1 MSPAPGN
8 AFASPL
14 RLVADIGGSS
24 ARFALLDA
32 AGQPSAIATLAV
44 ADHPTLADA
53 VEAYL
58 RLQGLPRPEEAA
70 IAIANPVNDDQIR
83 MTNHHWSFS
92 VEQTRQQLGLERLL
106 LINDFTALALALP
119 LLLPEELRQ
128 VGGDAPVPQS
138 AIALLG
144 PGTGLGVSGLVPA
157 GDGQW
162 LPLSG
167 EGGHA
172 TIAACNEREAGII
185 GACRALHGHVSA
197 ERLLSGVGLPCL
209 YQAIASLDGRE
220 AEVLKP
226 AEIVARGIEGTDPA
240 CIETL
245 SVFCGLLGSFAGNL
259 ALTLGA
265 RGGVYI
271 GGGIVPKLGD
281 YFAASSFRSRF
292 EAKGRF
298 CGYLA
303 PVPVYVI
310 HAGEPA
316 LRGAAAALRHSM
328 ALGVNARRVSGL
340 SDS

>member
-1 MSPAPGN
+1 MPGDS
-8 AFASPL
+8 FTSPL

-24 ARFALLDA
+24 ARFALLDE
-32 AGQPSAIATLAV
+32 AGQPAAVATLAV

-58 RLQGLPRPEEAA
+58 RQQGLPRPEEAA
-70 IAIANPVNDDQIR
+70 IAIANPVTGDQIR

-92 VEQTRQQLGLERLL
+92 VEQTRQQLGLDRLL
-106 LINDFTALALALP
+106 VINDFTALALALP
-119 LLLPEELRQ
+119 LLQPDELRQ
-128 VGGDAPVPQS
+128 VGGEKPEPRS

-162 LPLSG
+162 LPVSG

-172 TIAACNEREAGII
+172 TIAACNEREAQII

-209 YQAIASLDGRE
+209 HQAIASLGGTE
-220 AEVLKP
+220 APPLKP
-226 AEIVARGIEGTDPA
+226 AEIVARGMDGQDAA
-240 CIETL
+240 CAETL

-281 YFAASSFRSRF
+281 YFAASGFRSRF

-303 PVPVYVI
+303 PLPVYVI

-316 LRGAAAALRHSM
+316 LRGAAAALRHPM
-328 ALGVNARRVSGL
+328 VLGVNALRA
-340 SDS
+340 